1 MPDISSSLS
10 KREVNAR
17 QNTYTKSEIDLKDG
31 AIQAIAEAAQ
41 TTADAAEK
49 KNQKQDQLIAELQKS
64 SHSHSNQAVLDKTE
78 QPYTTAERDKL
89 AGLENY
95 THPTHTAHTKGFY
108 KFASDGEGH
117 VTDAEAVTKK
127 DITAL
132 GIPGENTNTTYELSK
147 DGSTIKMTGSDG
159 TSSSVTDSDTTYEL
173 VQFYINNDPDGP
185 LISLKDSNSRHSLM
199 RVPNTFTLSKTD
211 IQIAIGRYVNI
222 RDDYNVILDL
232 AFFASSGFG
241 DGMDRA
247 RDYPVIIDSY
257 ITLNFGELI
266 TKRFL
271 VRIITSAL
279 SDVAIVPARAIVRQ
293 LDSTSAYSN
302 MKWQVFLGYTD
313 DTARKGLVTAIRIC
327 LHNNTYSDITGIKAK
342 TFTYFATSIYGE
354 LLERPRLEIN
364 TYDITTTEIDTI
376 FELSSQNASDV
387 AFTGDYND
395 LSNKPTIPDISGKQD
410 KLTAGA
416 NITISGNTISAKDTT
431 YTSKSAV
438 SGGKDVS
445 LVTTG
450 EKAIWNAKTSNVG
463 TITGIK
469 MNGASKGTSGVV
481 DLGTVIT
488 AHQDIS
494 GKQDKST
501 AVTHTANTAV
511 GSTAKPVY
519 IAADGK
525 ATPITHSVNSDV
537 PSNAKFTDT
546 VYTHPTT
553 AGNKHI
559 PAGGSSGQILRWSA
573 DGTAVWGADNNTTYS
588 DATQSTHGLMTAAD
602 KKKLDGMDLSKYLPK
617 SGGVMTG
624 NIDMQTNKK
633 DILVGTQKATASDGT
648 AVAGGLI
655 EKRANMTSTLPEM
668 RSFIGSFHNTNIDRF
683 YSLISVRHRNGHSDG
698 NVYGMYI
705 FSDLT
710 SADGNLKWG
719 KQTAAKT
726 WTDDF
731 VLLDSRNFTRYAA
744 KSDHTHAALA
754 NNYLDLGAAGGTVKW
769 IRLGTIVSGGDGKTM
784 VIRVWSGDGFNAL
797 TSQNSSFEIHIKDS
811 FQGTPSSTKA
821 CAATVYRINCPDTV
835 TVKIISTDAL
845 TYTVWIHPSPW
856 TYWNGNYSVYGYY
869 KTWTRQFLTQDA
881 EPTGTGAPIAYY
893 DQAFLTSTVAAAN
906 TLTDSG
912 WVATTRNTSF
922 TATSTVKCRK
932 YGQLVEVRGEVTFS
946 DTCGSPTVCTL
957 PAGYRPATVV
967 QACGITP
974 SGKQYMIKADTSG
987 VISFGSDSGSTFV
1000 NGTTY
1005 RVDLTYLLG

>member
-1 MPDISSSLS
+1 MRIQYNGKSKILIRLTELVNQKADAEDMEQTAADLQKEIDEKADKSAIPTVGDGVLS
-10 KREVNAR
+10 VQRNGKSVGTFSANAAG
-17 QNTYTKSEIDLKDG
+17 NASINIPVPEKVSELENDAGYGTYTKPTTGIPKSDLASG
-31 AIQAIAEAAQ
+31 VQASLGKAD
-41 TTADAAEK
+41 TA
-49 KNQKQDQLIAELQKS
+49 LQKHQDIS
-64 SHSHSNQAVLDKTE
+64 GKLDKTG
-78 QPYTTAERDKL
+78 D
-89 AGLENY
+89 
-95 THPTHTAHTKGFY
+95 
-108 KFASDGEGH
+108 AS
-117 VTDAEAVTKK
+117 
-127 DITAL
+127 
-132 GIPGENTNTTYELSK
+132 NTTVAFSAASARENVKTGEKLS
-147 DGSTIKMTGSDG
+147 
-159 TSSSVTDSDTTYEL
+159 
-173 VQFYINNDPDGP
+173 
-185 LISLKDSNSRHSLM
+185 
-199 RVPNTFTLSKTD
+199 
-211 IQIAIGRYVNI
+211 
-222 RDDYNVILDL
+222 
-232 AFFASSGFG
+232 
-241 DGMDRA
+241 
-247 RDYPVIIDSY
+247 VIIGK
-257 ITLNFGELI
+257 I
-266 TKRFL
+266 
-271 VRIITSAL
+271 A
-279 SDVAIVPARAIVRQ
+279 
-293 LDSTSAYSN
+293 
-302 MKWQVFLGYTD
+302 KWFADL
-313 DTARKGLVTAIRIC
+313 
-327 LHNNTYSDITGIKAK
+327 K
-342 TFTYFATSIYGE
+342 T
-354 LLERPRLEIN
+354 
-364 TYDITTTEIDTI
+364 
-376 FELSSQNASDV
+376 V
-387 AFTGDYND
+387 AFTGSYND
-395 LSNKPTIPDISGKQD
+395 LANKPTIPDISGKQD
-410 KLTAGA
+410 KLTAGT

-438 SGGKDVS
+438 SGGTDVS

-511 GSTAKPVY
+511 GSMAKPVY

-573 DGTAVWGADNNTTYS
+573 DGTAAWGADNNTTYS

-602 KKKLDGMDLSKYLPK
+602 KKKLDGMDLSKYLPL

-624 NIDMQTNKK
+624 DIDMQTNKK
-633 DILVGTQKATASDGT
+633 DILVGTHKATTSDGT
-648 AVAGGLI
+648 AVAGGII
-655 EKRANMTSTLPEM
+655 EKRANMVSTLPEM
-668 RSFIGSFHNTNIDRF
+668 RSFIGSFHNTDIDRF
-683 YSLISVRHRNGHSDG
+683 YGLISVRHRNGHSDG
-698 NVYGMYI
+698 NAYGMYI
-705 FSDLT
+705 FSDLDDAT
-710 SADGNLKWG
+710 GSLKWG
-719 KQTAAKT
+719 KQTASGK

-731 VLLDSRNFTRYAA
+731 ELLDSRNFTRYAA

-893 DQAFLTSTVAAAN
+893 DQAFLTSTVAKATEAT

-912 WVATTRNTSF
+912 WIATTRDTTF
-922 TATSTVKCRK
+922 TVTSTVKCRK

-946 DTCGSPTVCTL
+946 STYGSPTVCTL
-957 PAGYRPATVV
+957 PAGYRPAEVV

-974 SGKQYMIKADTSG
+974 NGKQYMIKADTSG

-1000 NGTTY
+1000 KGTTY